1 MNTGFKL
8 IAVVALAYLVLTAV
22 WGVALGHQIYVAK
35 ENPLVG
41 IGSEMVGRDATE
53 AFAIRRLHV
62 PEFVTKSPTFW
73 AALRIAE

>member
-8 IAVVALAYLVLTAV
+8 IAVVALAYFVLTAI

-35 ENPLVG
+35 KNPLVG

-53 AFAIRRLHV
+53 AFAIHRLNV

-73 AALRIAE
+73 AALRISE